1 MKDLA
6 YDVTVGGTDTK
17 GSHGRY
23 FVKDTY
29 IWFQKAIFS
38 GTTPNFVFSK
48 FADPV
53 CIGLYPMN
61 SSTILDSSQVIYGNV
76 TQTDERIFQ

>member
-1 MKDLA
+1 MKDLT
-6 YDVTVGGTDTK
+6 YDLSGDGTDVK
-17 GSHGRY
+17 ASHGRY

-29 IWFQKAIFS
+29 IWFQKAIFAKS
-38 GTTPNFVFSK
+38 GTTPNFVYTFDK

-76 TQTDERIFQ
+76 T